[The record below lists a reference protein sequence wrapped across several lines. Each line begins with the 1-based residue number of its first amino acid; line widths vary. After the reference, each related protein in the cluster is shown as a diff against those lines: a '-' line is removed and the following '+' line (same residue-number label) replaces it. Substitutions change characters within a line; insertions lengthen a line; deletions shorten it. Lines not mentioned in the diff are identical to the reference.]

1 MLEIRYTANRTIRID
16 FYLIFSVSSPAPEMR
31 KCVCVYGES
40 IGSISKKIVHGTRTT
55 SDYIPRVDQ
64 STRVKFNRSPSFF
77 PTLSP
82 PRLSFR
88 FLYSDAREEK
98 SQQKFFKREKEEK
111 TLWGRRKCG
120 DGIFTTGRHTQ
131 KRGGECQTIAKK
143 KDPRFIQRHTRRDG
157 RRRRRFEIFM
167 KRISASSLYY
177 AAQDY
182 IRRSGE

>member
-31 KCVCVYGES
+31 KCVCLWREHWVYF
-40 IGSISKKIVHGTRTT
+40 KKIVHGTRTT

-98 SQQKFFKREKEEK
+98 SQQKFFQKGKRRKNTLGKKKVWRWDFYYWATHKRE
-111 TLWGRRKCG
+111 
-120 DGIFTTGRHTQ
+120 
-131 KRGGECQTIAKK
+131 GGSVKQ
-143 KDPRFIQRHTRRDG
+143 
-157 RRRRRFEIFM
+157 
-167 KRISASSLYY
+167 
-177 AAQDY
+177 
-182 IRRSGE
+182 

>member
-1 MLEIRYTANRTIRID
+1 M
-16 FYLIFSVSSPAPEMR
+16 
-31 KCVCVYGES
+31 ES
-40 IGSISKKIVHGTRTT
+40 IGSISKKVVHGTRTT

-157 RRRRRFEIFM
+157 RRRRRFGIFM

-182 IRRSGE
+182 IYVKVENKVLLEGETILN

>member
-1 MLEIRYTANRTIRID
+1 
-16 FYLIFSVSSPAPEMR
+16 MR
-31 KCVCVYGES
+31 KCVCLWRALGLFQKSCTRRAQHPTIYRGWINRLEWNS
-40 IGSISKKIVHGTRTT
+40 IAPPPFFPLSLPQ
-55 SDYIPRVDQ
+55 D
-64 STRVKFNRSPSFF
+64 SPSVFSIL
-77 PTLSP
+77 TQ
-82 PRLSFR
+82 
-88 FLYSDAREEK
+88 EEK

-157 RRRRRFEIFM
+157 RRRRRFGIFM

-182 IRRSGE
+182 IYVKVENKVLLEGETILN

>member
-1 MLEIRYTANRTIRID
+1 
-16 FYLIFSVSSPAPEMR
+16 MR
-31 KCVCVYGES
+31 KCVCLWRALGLFQKKLYTVRAQHPTIYRGWINRLEWNS
-40 IGSISKKIVHGTRTT
+40 IAPLLFSHSL
-55 SDYIPRVDQ
+55 
-64 STRVKFNRSPSFF
+64 SPS
-77 PTLSP
+77 
-82 PRLSFR
+82 RLSFR

-157 RRRRRFEIFM
+157 RRRRRFGIFM

-182 IRRSGE
+182 IYVKVENKVLLEGETILN